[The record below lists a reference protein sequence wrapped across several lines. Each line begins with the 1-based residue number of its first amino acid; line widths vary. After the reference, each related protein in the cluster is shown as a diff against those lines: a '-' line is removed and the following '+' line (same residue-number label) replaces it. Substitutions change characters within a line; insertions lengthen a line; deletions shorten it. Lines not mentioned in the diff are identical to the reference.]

1 MQVKIIH
8 PFSAHMNKAL
18 LRYPSFHAEEWP
30 WLLPLSGE
38 RRFKLALEE
47 SGG

>member
-8 PFSAHMNKAL
+8 PFSAHMNKTL
-18 LRYPSFHAEEWP
+18 LRYPSFHAEVS
-30 WLLPLSGE
+30 PLSGE